1 MSGNEEP
8 LIKSTLAS
16 SATPSGQPKPEVSA
30 PSSNGPQTSKAGRR
44 RRAPDSKNKPPKSQ
58 HFYFVDSNSSSKEK
72 RAHVMR
78 HHVQEK
84 RKQRKMSH
92 GSAEKASGGIA
103 WPVKADAGLIA
114 DTESD
119 ASSTVAQESSSSQFS
134 QLQIR
139 FSNVTPPS
147 QPRPPLHIGS
157 PVTILDASRKD
168 PFDSLPME
176 YDPEDLELADYWT
189 SKLTYWSGQNLYLKN
204 QIFRTAMGHP
214 LTFKAVVLAYCA
226 RWKAQLYGVTD
237 SLEIQ
242 RHVGQ
247 ATKLIEEATSGSMQV
262 KADDLAMALAG
273 MALHE
278 ERFGSKQKAQVHVDR
293 AVQLMR
299 PRTGSNV
306 PVETFIHYVRYIMTP
321 EMPKIN
327 QAEQNWLLTFL
338 RGAED
343 LMRRHNTPG
352 YLLKAPHRRKT
363 FQMES
368 PLFSLLSSGPRP
380 SQVPQAWRIYVVR
393 DAQTQEVS
401 RTAAL
406 IYITAA
412 LWYFQDSPDKTDRFL
427 AQLCTMVKQ
436 HHLDHD
442 PACETLLW
450 LLLEEGYDSDLR
462 DPERGWT
469 TGELLRCHKQLP
481 PDLQF
486 QFNEILMSFLS
497 LHTPIRGVHVFEEE
511 LQLRQ

>member
-8 LIKSTLAS
+8 LVKSTLAS
-16 SATPSGQPKPEVSA
+16 SAAPPGQPEAEASA
-30 PSSNGPQTSKAGRR
+30 PSGNGPQPSKAGRR

-84 RKQRKMSH
+84 KKQRKMSH
-92 GSAEKASGGIA
+92 GSAEQASGGIA
-103 WPVKADAGLIA
+103 WPMKADAGLIA

-119 ASSTVAQESSSSQFS
+119 TSSTAQEPSDSQFS

-139 FSNVTPPS
+139 FSNVKPPS
-147 QPRPPLHIGS
+147 QSLPLHIGS

-176 YDPEDLELADYWT
+176 YDREDLELADLWT
-189 SKLTYWSGQNLYLKN
+189 NKLTYWSGQNLYLKN
-204 QIFRTAMGHP
+204 QIFRTAMGNP
-214 LTFKAVVLAYCA
+214 LSFKAVVLAYCA
-226 RWKAQLYGVTD
+226 RWKAQLYGMTD

-247 ATKLIEEATSGSMQV
+247 ATKLIEEATSGSMEV
-262 KADDLAMALAG
+262 KPDDLAMALAG

-278 ERFGSKQKAQVHVDR
+278 ERFGSKQKAQDHVNR

-299 PRTGSNV
+299 PRTGTNM

-321 EMPKIN
+321 EIPKIN
-327 QAEQNWLLTFL
+327 QSEQNWLLTFL
-338 RGAED
+338 RGAEN
-343 LMRRHNTPG
+343 LMQRQSTPG
-352 YLLKAPHRRKT
+352 YLSKAPHRFKA

-427 AQLCTMVKQ
+427 AQVCAMVKQ
-436 HHLDHD
+436 HHLDQD

-462 DPERGWT
+462 DPERGWS
-469 TGELLRCHKQLP
+469 TGELLQCHKQLR

-497 LHTPIRGVHVFEEE
+497 LHTPIRGVNVFEEE
-511 LQLRQ
+511 LHSQ